1 MGYPTLAWPN
11 ATQWG
16 RPQGWVKLLEYTPR
30 SANTYLVPGQ
40 GGLIGRQAESARL
53 NRMLTEATGRA
64 VVVSGEPGIGKTA
77 LLEQVGAYAAGE
89 GWQVVRVL
97 GVEAEQ
103 PFALGG
109 LNQLAFGL
117 KEYQAG
123 LDEADRAVLAPV
135 FGGAPDSVVAIVPMA
150 SSLLNLMSVAAHTRP
165 VLLVIDDVQWLD
177 TVSAQVLGAA
187 GRRLR
192 IPAVGMV
199 AGRRMP
205 CESPFSSAGWSDLP
219 LRPLSAEDSGR
230 LLDRAGVAM
239 PTAAR
244 TAILAAAQG
253 NPLALAELPTGADQ
267 IEDDLGPLPLTER
280 LLAVFGGRLENLDAG
295 VRADVLRAALDGAA
309 ANTAS
314 SARTRYVM
322 GAVQPAIAA
331 GLLVVNQLGD
341 SVFRHPLVRAA
352 VIHQA
357 DPQQRRDAH
366 RDLAVLYHDVL
377 VRRAAHLSAAAV
389 EPDQSVA
396 DLLAEAAKLSVRRG
410 GLAVAVK
417 WLRRAAEL
425 STDPDRRTA
434 VIADAIF
441 LAARADQRGGAEEL
455 LEIAATAE
463 GDSALTVL
471 ADCYQAFHADGEVIW
486 THRRLLDAL
495 AGALDDKTL
504 NRLVYLL
511 ISITNYAGT
520 APYREKTN
528 AALSAVQARLDPAVA
543 LYRTGADDFAGT
555 ANGVRAMLRDYVAL
569 LPKVPAQRMVLL
581 SFPAYCAGVM
591 ADFRAPLQAAFT
603 QLCEHGASVDAIECG
618 RVMLVDLIA
627 VGQWPQAEQVG
638 ATCLQM
644 AAQIECSQLRRHQ
657 LLADLGVL
665 AAGRGDLQT
674 ARRYAAEVRAW
685 ATPRGL
691 HRLVDGA
698 DRIAVRVALAG
709 SDYEAAYQAAI
720 RISPPGNWT
729 LPHSAEASLYTGAH
743 ELAEDMLD
751 SVEAALHTGR
761 LKEARAIAARAVL
774 LNLAEV
780 SPRSA
785 ALSTAISAMTASDTD
800 AGELYR
806 SALTHPGIAEF
817 PFEHARIALA
827 QGMWLRRMRRHKEA
841 RAALGTAVDGFDRLG
856 ADPWAEQARGEL
868 RAAGASVKQSLGEI
882 TPLSAQQRRIAALAA
897 AGQTSKEIA
906 VQLSLSP
913 RTVDGHLSRVFRRL
927 GVTTRAGLSDALRQY
942 DSELSAAGDD
952 RH

>member
-1 MGYPTLAWPN
+1 M
-11 ATQWG
+11 
-16 RPQGWVKLLEYTPR
+16 
-30 SANTYLVPGQ
+30 PGQ
-40 GGLIGRQAESARL
+40 AGLIGRQAELARL
-53 NRMLTEATGRA
+53 SRMLTDDTERA

-77 LLEQVGAYAAGE
+77 VLEQLGACAAGA

-117 KEYQAG
+117 KAFQAG
-123 LDEADRAVLAPV
+123 LDQADRAVLAPV
-135 FGGAPDSVVAIVPMA
+135 FGGDPDSVAAIVPMA
-150 SSLLNLMSVAAHTRP
+150 SSLLNLLSVAANARP
-165 VLLVIDDVQWLD
+165 VLLIIDDVQWLD

-187 GRRLR
+187 GRRLSGPGIR
-192 IPAVGMV
+192 VV

-205 CESPFSSAGWSDLP
+205 SESAFTSAGWADVQLGP
-219 LRPLSAEDSGR
+219 LGADDSGR
-230 LLDRAGVAM
+230 LLDRAGRPLPA
-239 PTAAR
+239 AAR
-244 TAILAAAQG
+244 TAILAAARG
-253 NPLALAELPTGADQ
+253 NPLALAELPIGADQ
-267 IEDDLGPLPLTER
+267 IEEGLGTLPLTDR
-280 LLAVFGGRLENLDAG
+280 LLAVFGGRLESLDPG
-295 VRADVLRAALDGAA
+295 VRADMLRAALDGTA

-314 SARTRYVM
+314 SVRTRYLM
-322 GAVQPAIAA
+322 DAVQPAIAA

-357 DPQQRRDAH
+357 DPQQRREAH
-366 RDLAVLYHDVL
+366 RDLAALYHDVL
-377 VRRAAHLSAAAV
+377 VRRAAHLAAAAI
-389 EPDQSVA
+389 EPDQDVA
-396 DLLAEAAKLSVRRG
+396 DLLAEAAKLSIRRG
-410 GLAVAVK
+410 GLSVAVQ

-425 STDPDRRTA
+425 STHPDRRTA
-434 VIADAIF
+434 VIADAVF
-441 LAARADQRGGAEEL
+441 LAARADQPGGAEEL

-486 THRRLLDAL
+486 THRRILDAL

-520 APYREKTN
+520 VPYREQTN
-528 AALSAVQARLDPAVA
+528 AALLTLQARLDPAVS
-543 LYRTGADDFAGT
+543 LYRTGVDDFAGT
-555 ANGVRAMLRDYVAL
+555 ANTVRAMLRDYVTL

-591 ADFRAPLQAAFT
+591 SDFRAPLQAAFT
-603 QLCEHGASVDAIECG
+603 QLCENGASVDAIECG
-618 RVMLVDLIA
+618 RVLLLDLIA
-627 VGQWPQAEQVG
+627 TGHWAQAEQVG

-644 AAQIECSQLRRHQ
+644 ATQIECSQLRRHQ

-685 ATPRGL
+685 STPRGL
-691 HRLVDGA
+691 HRLLDGA
-698 DRIAVRVALAG
+698 ERIAVRAALAEC
-709 SDYEAAYQAAI
+709 DYEAAYRAAI
-720 RISPPGNWT
+720 SINPPAQPT
-729 LPHSAEASLYTGAH
+729 LHSSEAMLYTGAH

-761 LKEARAIAARAVL
+761 LMEARAIAARAVL

-785 ALSTAISAMTASDTD
+785 ALSIAIAAMTATDTD

-806 SALTHPGIAEF
+806 SALTYPGIAEF

-827 QGMWLRRMRRHKEA
+827 QGMWLRRVRRHKEA
-841 RAALGTAVDGFDRLG
+841 RVALGPAMDGFDRLG
-856 ADPWAEQARGEL
+856 AGPWADRARAEL
-868 RAAGASVKQSLGEI
+868 RAAGASVKQSLGEVA
-882 TPLSAQQRRIAALAA
+882 PLSAQQRRIAALAA

-913 RTVDGHLSRVFRRL
+913 RTVDGHLSGVFRRL
-927 GVTTRAGLSDALRQY
+927 GVATRAGLSDALRQY
-942 DSELSAAGDD
+942 DSELGAAGADLRED
-952 RH
+952 AP

>member
-1 MGYPTLAWPN
+1 M
-11 ATQWG
+11 
-16 RPQGWVKLLEYTPR
+16 KLLESIR
-30 SANTYLVPGQ
+30 TYLNTVLVQ
-40 GGLIGRQAESARL
+40 RTGGLIGRQAEAARL
-53 NRMLTEATGRA
+53 SRVLTEDTERA
-64 VVVSGEPGIGKTA
+64 VVVSGEPGIGKTS
-77 LLEQVGAYAAGE
+77 LLEHVGGDAAGA

-117 KEYQAG
+117 KAYQSG
-123 LDEADRAVLAPV
+123 LDEADRTVLAPV
-135 FGGAPDSVVAIVPMA
+135 FGGAPDSVVVIVPMA
-150 SSLLNLMSVAAHTRP
+150 SSVLNLLSVAAHTRP
-165 VLLVIDDVQWLD
+165 VLLVVDDVQWLD
-177 TVSAQVLGAA
+177 TVSAQVLGAV
-187 GRRLR
+187 GRRLSGPGVR
-192 IPAVGMV
+192 IV
-199 AGRRMP
+199 AGRRIP
-205 CESPFSSAGWSDLP
+205 SESEFSSAGWADLQLGP
-219 LRPLSAEDSGR
+219 LGSADSGR
-230 LLDRAGVAM
+230 LLDRAGM
-239 PTAAR
+239 PLTAAAR

-253 NPLALAELPTGADQ
+253 NPLALAELPIGADQ
-267 IEDDLGPLPLTER
+267 IENSLGTLPLTER
-280 LLAVFGGRLENLDAG
+280 LLAVFGGRLEALDAG
-295 VRADVLRAALDGAA
+295 VRADVLRAALDGTG
-309 ANTAS
+309 ANTAP

-331 GLLVVNQLGD
+331 GLLTVNQLGD

-366 RDLAVLYHDVL
+366 RDLAALYHDVL
-377 VRRAAHLSAAAV
+377 VRRAAHLAAATT
-389 EPDQSVA
+389 EPDQDVA
-396 DLLAEAAKLSVRRG
+396 DLLAEAAKLSTRRG
-410 GLAVAVK
+410 GLSVAVQ

-425 STDPDRRTA
+425 STDADRRTA

-441 LAARADQRGGAEEL
+441 LSARADQRRGADEL
-455 LEIAATAE
+455 LEIAATTE

-486 THRRLLDAL
+486 THRRILDAL
-495 AGALDDKTL
+495 AGPLDDKTL

-520 APYREKTN
+520 APYREQTN
-528 AALSAVQARLDPAVA
+528 AALMRVNARLDPAVS
-543 LYRTGADDFAGT
+543 LYRTGVDDFAGT
-555 ANGVRAMLRDYVAL
+555 ANTVRAMLRDYVTL

-591 ADFRAPLQAAFT
+591 SDFRAPLQAAFT
-603 QLCEHGASVDAIECG
+603 QLCENGASVDAIECG
-618 RVMLVDLIA
+618 RVLLLDLIA
-627 VGQWPQAEQVG
+627 TGHWAQAEQVG

-644 AAQIECSQLRRHQ
+644 ATQIECSQLRRHQ

-685 ATPRGL
+685 STRRGL

-698 DRIAVRVALAG
+698 DRIEVRVALAEG
-709 SDYEAAYQAAI
+709 DYEAAYQAAI
-720 RISPPGNWT
+720 RISPPGHGT
-729 LPHSAEASLYTGAH
+729 LDPSREATLYTGAH

-761 LKEARAIAARAVL
+761 LEEARAIAARAVL

-785 ALSTAISAMTASDTD
+785 ALSIAISAMTAPETD

-827 QGMWLRRMRRHKEA
+827 YGMWLRRQQQPTLA
-841 RAALGTAVDGFDRLG
+841 RSTLGLAAEGFDRLG
-856 ADPWAEQARGEL
+856 ARPWVDRAHAEL
-868 RAAGASVKQSLGEI
+868 RAAGAHKKRSPGGTVE
-882 TPLSAQQRRIAALAA
+882 LSPQELRVAEYAAT
-897 AGQTSKEIA
+897 GHTTKEIA
-906 VQLSLSP
+906 ARLNLSP
-913 RTVDGHLSRVFRRL
+913 RTVEAHLNNAFRKL
-927 GVTTRAGLSDALRQY
+927 GVTRRAGLARALQ
-942 DSELSAAGDD
+942 DHESTPPSAADGD
-952 RH
+952 RGN